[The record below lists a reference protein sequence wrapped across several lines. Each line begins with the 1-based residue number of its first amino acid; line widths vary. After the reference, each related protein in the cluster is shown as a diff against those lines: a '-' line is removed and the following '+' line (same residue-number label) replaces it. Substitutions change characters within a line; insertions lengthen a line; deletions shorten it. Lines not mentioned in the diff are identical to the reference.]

1 MSTTLTSP
9 YIFAPGADVSGVATA
24 DIIGETFVKI
34 SGNRDGNGSLSV
46 APAGAGDRA
55 LGVAAWSAA
64 SGQIVRVAR
73 GGVVKVTA
81 GAAITAGAAVQ
92 SDANGKAIPAA
103 AGTVLGFA
111 VNGAANGAVGEVAF
125 YA

>member
-1 MSTTLTSP
+1 MSTLTSP
-9 YIFAPGADVSGVATA
+9 YVYAPGADVAGVATA
-24 DIIGETFVKI
+24 AITGETFVKI
-34 SGNRDGNGSLSV
+34 SANRDGNGSLSV

-64 SGQIVRVAR
+64 AGQIVRVAR

-92 SDANGKAIPAA
+92 SDANGAAIPAA
-103 AGTVLGFA
+103 SGTVLGFA
-111 VNGAANGAVGEVAF
+111 VNGAASGAVAEIAF